1 MATFTSGPPRA
12 NRRARTLR
20 FRAGVAQT
28 FGPLFFVLALL
39 LILPGTI
46 FLYDALTH
54 PLTADSGQVMIGSI
68 CLAVSVLLLF
78 FLGRESF

>member
-1 MATFTSGPPRA
+1 
-12 NRRARTLR
+12 
-20 FRAGVAQT
+20 
-28 FGPLFFVLALL
+28 LFFVLALL